1 MRSVG
6 IESEDQ
12 AGVCRLLASLL
23 HLGNVSF
30 SPTEEDACKI
40 SDAQPLQAACDFLKV
55 PFATFEE
62 ALVSRTMKSFSG
74 SLYKI
79 PLKVQEACYSRDSL
93 SKAIYAKLF
102 AWLVLRVNESLL
114 TRSETRAFIGVL
126 DIFGFEEFKVNS
138 FEQLCINFANERL
151 QAHFN
156 SQVFRQEQEI
166 YMREAIRCG
175 SRWHKWPRAP
185 SRFLVRRASLGV

>member
-1 MRSVG
+1 
-6 IESEDQ
+6 
-12 AGVCRLLASLL
+12 
-23 HLGNVSF
+23 
-30 SPTEEDACKI
+30 
-40 SDAQPLQAACDFLKV
+40 
-55 PFATFEE
+55 
-62 ALVSRTMKSFSG
+62 MKSFSG

-114 TRSETRAFIGVL
+114 TRTETRAFIGVL

-175 SRWHKWPRAP
+175 SRWHK
-185 SRFLVRRASLGV
+185 

>member
-1 MRSVG
+1 
-6 IESEDQ
+6 
-12 AGVCRLLASLL
+12 
-23 HLGNVSF
+23 
-30 SPTEEDACKI
+30 
-40 SDAQPLQAACDFLKV
+40 
-55 PFATFEE
+55 
-62 ALVSRTMKSFSG
+62 MKSFSG

-114 TRSETRAFIGVL
+114 TRTETRAFIGVL

-156 SQVFRQEQEI
+156 AQVFRQEQEI

-185 SRFLVRRASLGV
+185 SRFLVRRASLGMWPAFGEQPARGLRALGSVRVQPL

>member
-1 MRSVG
+1 M
-6 IESEDQ
+6 
-12 AGVCRLLASLL
+12 
-23 HLGNVSF
+23 
-30 SPTEEDACKI
+30 
-40 SDAQPLQAACDFLKV
+40 
-55 PFATFEE
+55 
-62 ALVSRTMKSFSG
+62 SRTMKSFSG

-79 PLKVQEACYSRDSL
+79 PLKAQEACSSRDAL

-102 AWLVLRVNESLL
+102 DWLVLRVNESLL
-114 TRSETRAFIGVL
+114 TRNETRAFIGVL

-166 YMREAIRCG
+166 YIREAIRWDRIDEPNNQAAIQMLANRTAPAGIFALLDEQC
-175 SRWHKWPRAP
+175 RLPKCTYKTFTEKVFDTHK
-185 SRFLVRRASLGV
+185 VRRAFLSALVPQRIA